1 MKKIV
6 RTSPSDVGAVY
17 REHAGTEKSRC
28 SK

>member
-6 RTSPSDVGAVY
+6 RTSLPDVSAVY
-17 REHAGTEKSRC
+17 KEHAGTEKSRC